1 MDNNLNNNLNNNM
14 DNKGF
19 IFVPYII
26 SNSVNVILSEKI
38 YSRKIKIES
47 IFNLKASM
55 SSMSS
60 MLPISSISSRYQKN
74 IISSNYQT
82 IELKK
87 PPIG

>member
-1 MDNNLNNNLNNNM
+1 MDNNLNN
-14 DNKGF
+14 KGV
-19 IFVPYII
+19 IFAPYII
-26 SNSVNVILSEKI
+26 SHSVNVILSEKI

-47 IFNLKASM
+47 IFNLKGSISVISPI

-60 MLPISSISSRYQKN
+60 R
-74 IISSNYQT
+74 YQT

>member
-47 IFNLKASM
+47 IFNLKASI
-55 SSMSS
+55 SSMS
-60 MLPISSISSRYQKN
+60 PISSISSRYQKN